1 VASYLIYYLVK
12 IISFSYQIIIIEG
25 TGAALKHNRIS
36 VIILVRFQS
45 NLLAIVIEDTQ
56 L

>member
-1 VASYLIYYLVK
+1 M
-12 IISFSYQIIIIEG
+12 IIIKG
-25 TGAALKHNRIS
+25 TGAALKHNGIS

-45 NLLAIVIEDTQ
+45 NLLAIVIEDAQ

>member
-1 VASYLIYYLVK
+1 M
-12 IISFSYQIIIIEG
+12 IIIEG
-25 TGAALKHNRIS
+25 TSAALKHNGIS

-45 NLLAIVIEDTQ
+45 NLLTTVIEDAQ

>member
-1 VASYLIYYLVK
+1 M
-12 IISFSYQIIIIEG
+12 IIIEG
-25 TGAALKHNRIS
+25 TSAALKYNRIS

-45 NLLAIVIEDTQ
+45 NLLATVIKDTQ